1 MDNGYFDLF
10 AYKFRCWLGS
20 VTRHIQNQ
28 QIKDYHYIG
37 ECGAKM
43 TREEILKIL
52 KNIKN
57 NVEHVDIHCKSQ
69 KGYNHLCHL
78 QTPKRFIGLFRLQDL
93 ALTRD

>member
-69 KGYNHLCHL
+69 KELQSIFDDVNHLIL
-78 QTPKRFIGLFRLQDL
+78 KLENENVMLNSNT
-93 ALTRD
+93 